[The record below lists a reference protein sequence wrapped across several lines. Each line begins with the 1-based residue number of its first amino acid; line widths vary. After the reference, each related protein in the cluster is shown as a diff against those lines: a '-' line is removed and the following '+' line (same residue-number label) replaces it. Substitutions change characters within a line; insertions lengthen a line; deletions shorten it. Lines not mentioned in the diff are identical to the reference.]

1 MSSFSTSSGGFGDF
15 YVELKMQVMNL
26 LGLEQG
32 VLFPSVTCTYT
43 LTDSSPATLPFNHDS
58 PGTFQ
63 APLDLRAFA
72 TAVLFTGTISSGYLH
87 DLLPPHLQVVA

>member
-15 YVELKMQVMNL
+15 YVKLKVQVMNL

-43 LTDSSPATLPFNHDS
+43 LTDSSPATLPFTHDA
-58 PGTFQ
+58 PGAFQ
-63 APLDLRAFA
+63 APLELRAFA
-72 TAVLFTGTISSGYLH
+72 TAVLFTGNVSSGYLH
-87 DLLPPHLQVVA
+87 GLLPRHLQVVA